1 MDYFDS
7 LSTRREMFRAGAA
20 LGGGYFFSQ
29 LWKPT
34 QVQAQSRVS
43 PRGSAR
49 FCIVLMLDGGQS
61 QVDTWDLKEGAWTP
75 QDFDIRNVSGPVGR
89 WPYALYPKLAGRFD
103 KFLLARSMG
112 AWDAVHGRAQYYI
125 QTGHPLNLA
134 LSKEIPA
141 IGAIIA
147 GEYADRRR
155 DSDTLPP
162 YVAMNV
168 IRNQAGLVN
177 SGFMPAKNAP
187 FHIDTTTK
195 LSSYALSPE
204 DKPDFDR
211 RWNLLKNFDDRLR
224 NETSLASK
232 AYRDYNDHYEGAVRL
247 MSDPR
252 AAHIFR
258 LDAAEQQRYG
268 SSRTGDACILAR
280 NLIQADAGTHFVFV
294 DIYNWDQHSNIY
306 GSDRPVRGGPG
317 AYPTTHQEV
326 SRELDSALAP
336 LLDDLSGTKR
346 ENGNSLLDETLV
358 VCMGEFGRTP
368 GPLSVIG
375 GRDHYPGAFSAL
387 FAGGGVKGGRVLG
400 KTDELGAAVVESGW
414 HEKRPIYPEDVAV
427 TIYSAMGVDWTKRV
441 QETPSGRMFYYV
453 EPVTAQ
459 SNIVNF
465 QEVSEFFS

>member
-1 MDYFDS
+1 MGYFDS
-7 LSTRREMFRAGAA
+7 LSTRREAIRAGAA
-20 LGGGYFFSQ
+20 LGGGYFFHS
-29 LWKPT
+29 LWNPT
-34 QVQAQSRVS
+34 QVKAQGRAN

-61 QVDTWDLKEGAWTP
+61 QVDTWDLKEGDWTP
-75 QDFDIRNVSGPVGR
+75 QDFDIRHVSGGIGK
-89 WPYALYPKLAGRFD
+89 WPYALYPQLAERFD

-134 LSKEIPA
+134 LSKEIPG
-141 IGAIIA
+141 IGAIVA
-147 GEYADRRR
+147 SEYASRRR
-155 DSDTLPP
+155 DTDTLPP

-168 IRNQAGLVN
+168 VRNQAGLVN
-177 SGFMPAKNAP
+177 SGFLPAKHSP

-195 LSSYALSPE
+195 LSAYALAPE

-211 RWNLLKNFDDRLR
+211 RWKLLKEFDERLR
-224 NETSLASK
+224 TETSLAAK
-232 AYRDYNDHYEGAVRL
+232 TYRDYNDHYEGAVRL

-252 AAHIFR
+252 AADVFQ
-258 LDAAEQQRYG
+258 LDPEEQKRYG
-268 SSRTGDACILAR
+268 NTRTGDACILAR
-280 NLIQADAGTHFVFV
+280 NLVEADAGTHFIFV

-306 GSDRPVRGGPG
+306 GSNRPARATPNP
-317 AYPTTHQEV
+317 YPTTHQQA
-326 SRELDSALAP
+326 SLELDSALAP

-346 ENGNSLLDETLV
+346 TDGTSLLDETLV

-368 GPLSVIG
+368 GPLSISN
-375 GRDHYPGAFSAL
+375 GRDHFPGAFSAL

-400 KTDELGAAVVESGW
+400 KTDEMGARVVESGW
-414 HEKRPIYPEDVAV
+414 HEKRPIYPEDVAA
-427 TIYSAMGVDWTKRV
+427 TIYSAMGVDWGKTV
-441 QETPSGRMFYYV
+441 QETPSGRTFYYI

-465 QEVSEFFS
+465 QEISEFFT